1 MQEEIFYLWLWTIGI
16 TDFFERRSRPVS
28 FVCEDNALP
37 WDAINDQ
44 CGRFSFRRVT
54 YRKEIF
60 SKHRYARRSDFNG
73 RYLVVLVCYLQ
84 SAVLLIRGAVYGV
97 RQFD

>member
-1 MQEEIFYLWLWTIGI
+1 MQEEIFCLWWRSAGLI
-16 TDFFERRSRPVS
+16 DFFERLSRPAS
-28 FVCEDNALP
+28 FVCKDNALLGALY
-37 WDAINDQ
+37 DES
-44 CGRFSFRRVT
+44 GRFSFRRVT